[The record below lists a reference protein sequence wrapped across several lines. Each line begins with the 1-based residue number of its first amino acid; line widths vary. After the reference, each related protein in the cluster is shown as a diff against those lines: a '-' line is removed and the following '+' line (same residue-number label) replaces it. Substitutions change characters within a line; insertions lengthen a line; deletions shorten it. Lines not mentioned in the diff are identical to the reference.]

1 MKFSKLKILQDGN
14 YVFQY
19 SQGIIHALI
28 TYTFLFIIIHNTIY
42 FFSDT
47 GIIENTFNLS
57 SRIKQK
63 SQNIAIAMQEKNL
76 ALNFLANIRKLSF
89 FEAKQFQSSGLIH
102 LLAISGGQVV
112 PLASGFGKIISYS
125 LYYSLRN
132 SITPFLLIDIINK
145 FRTFFAVIIS
155 LFLCHM
161 FGCTGALIRVSSLTY
176 LIKIKNLQAQHLFFF
191 PFFPYI
197 PSSTFTRF
205 FVLILISIFFGNILY
220 NFSFLLSAIG
230 ATCAE
235 ISIYLSYFFIKKSK
249 LLVALAS
256 TCLTSIF
263 TGIILSPF
271 SSIHLLN
278 SCLANILALP
288 IVCFLIT
295 PLTLIILIIPEDFL
309 YYKHFI
315 NIFDLS
321 LKILKQISIAFSDPY
336 NIKNPYD
343 RNNPLFKLEGLL
355 YLSIVLVVLWVIL
368 DLYKERKIFYTRYH
382 FQKLKLR

>member
-1 MKFSKLKILQDGN
+1 
-14 YVFQY
+14 
-19 SQGIIHALI
+19 
-28 TYTFLFIIIHNTIY
+28 
-42 FFSDT
+42 
-47 GIIENTFNLS
+47 
-57 SRIKQK
+57 
-63 SQNIAIAMQEKNL
+63 MQEKNL

-112 PLASGFGKIISYS
+112 PLTSGFGKLIAYF
-125 LYYSLRN
+125 LYFCLRKL
-132 SITPFLLIDIINK
+132 IAPFQLMNIINK
-145 FRTFFAVIIS
+145 FRTFFSVIIS
-155 LFLCHM
+155 LILCHI

-176 LIKIKNLQAQHLFFF
+176 LIKIKSFQSQHLFFF
-191 PFFPYI
+191 PYLPYI

-205 FVLILISIFFGNILY
+205 FVLILISLFFGNILY

-230 ATCAE
+230 ASCAE

-249 LLVALAS
+249 ILVALAS

-278 SCLANILALP
+278 SCLANIIALP
-288 IVCFLIT
+288 VVCFLIT
-295 PLTLIILIIPEDFL
+295 PLTLILLIISEDFF
-309 YYKHFI
+309 YYKQLI

-321 LKILKQISIAFSDPY
+321 LNILKRISIAFSNPY
-336 NIKNPYD
+336 NLINPFD

-355 YLSIVLVVLWVIL
+355 YLSIVLVVLWVIS
-368 DLYKERKIFYTRYH
+368 DLYKERKIYYTRFH
-382 FQKLKLR
+382 FQKLKML